1 MRRVMAVLMLLCA
14 SCVDRTENLDFST
27 NASVELEI
35 PEMIVTGGEKDGKT
49 VTNNSKK
56 GQNIQHEYSKE
67 TCAVYGD
74 QKFQPY
80 TGDQDAISPRNSAEK
95 DIISEAVFYIF
106 DENGLFMSKNIFAG
120 GDDYKLNFTK
130 NGRHSVYVLCNIS
143 EFADLPEAPS
153 QDELESLMIPHR
165 ERYDRLPF
173 AGKTEVNVT
182 PGDKPA
188 IKIKLDRIN
197 SAIRIENRSADRME
211 LTRITVNGLPNRGNI
226 FGTDTEASGV
236 TYSESA
242 EAEIDA
248 EGNAVVYS
256 FFVPENKI
264 ANVKIEAE
272 ARVKDTEGTTAATI
286 APLTFI
292 DRLETGKQA
301 TALVGYLE
309 SGNLKI
315 GSPDNWGNVGLCE
328 LSGGIKLQV
337 IGGEFFD
344 YKSAKALRAYSG
356 GSEFSCIV
364 KSADGVA
371 TLQTVGTAE
380 WVEIRDNIIIV
391 AANPAAAEREC
402 QVSVSVGGK
411 NVGVLYIVQGK
422 AITFSCPSLAI
433 TDNELEMVGGTG
445 SSSAV
450 HTVSFDIDDAELEG
464 LEIVSGDNGTSG
476 VTVDID
482 REAKRLLCHFM
493 ALVDASLVDA
503 SGVSVHVDFVDINGT
518 VQSTVT
524 ISQRPAKITF
534 SPSIHKN
541 ISYEGGTVLAAVTVE
556 TDAKWNVRSITD
568 QGGATVSWLPKP
580 AGSFNS
586 GGNLHLTADPNDT
599 NSGRTAY
606 VRLQS
611 RYTVSK
617 PYEITQMPSY
627 GISNISANGVWDAAS
642 NTLKAYSKGRD
653 YTFTFETDTALPEDM
668 ELSIK
673 CGLQGVTS
681 SAVTHTSDN
690 GYTFTLT
697 VPDSDDTD
705 EEVTGSIAITAG
717 GSTIGSFTLLRA
729 YKPVF
734 ISTETEV
741 WGGVKDRPSLKK
753 TIYRASEWDLKDFI
767 SSNESLAVTKVSDEE
782 LSVSYAET
790 LTHDAEAQTAT
801 ITMNLNGGNSVSYT
815 TRQAPVAFIISDADL
830 AKLKNVVKEGGDIGG
845 IAVTTQA
852 GTSGA
857 PWHVASTSAEWLTTD
872 PAAGGPE
879 TNASGAILTV
889 KFSANT
895 SGDRTGS
902 FVLESR
908 NTTSPAYDVSQ
919 NGAFSATIDGVLY
932 NGSSSAVFADN
943 TLKAFSTAYDYT
955 FNVTVN
961 NAISGDKL
969 SIASKTSG
977 TAVTIKTQ
985 PGGTSLATN
994 HSFVISVPASTLTTE
1009 PESVF
1014 DIMAD
1019 GNRIGGFTV
1028 KQAKKPSISVA
1039 TATIIG
1045 GTSTPVSGT
1054 FTASVWDIKST
1065 GYVTSNNTTLTIA
1078 DPSTNGTFAVNM
1090 KPSFLNTDA
1099 DLSATI
1105 TLVGVNGNLGTC
1117 SIAQNKV
1124 VYAFNPTSV
1133 SIVSA
1138 GGSSSVTVT
1147 SSNAGTISSG
1157 MTATSSQTWCAATV
1171 SGNIITLKI
1180 TENTG
1185 NASRNATVYVT
1196 YRNSRSQTIS
1206 ITQEA
1211 RWSVT
1216 IGGVQW
1222 AKYNLDNPRQASGG
1236 ATFAKKLPSEC
1247 TGTREESHGKLYQWN
1262 YNVGW
1267 NSTGNSPSGATPS
1280 GSWQSGYS
1288 SSSSWSSNPCPDGFR
1303 LPDNTEYLNLIN
1315 ECNATYYNGGADW
1328 GPSNCGYVTLT
1339 DKNNSDN
1346 KLEFPAVGY
1355 RNESGGTLGG
1365 SGKDGNYWA
1374 SNRYSSDRAYYFN
1387 VYHNSVYVGNSS
1399 KRLGRSLRC
1408 IRQ

>member
-1 MRRVMAVLMLLCA
+1 MRRVIAVLMLLCA

-35 PEMIVTGGEKDGKT
+35 PEMVATDGGIGGIEGQKT
-49 VTNNSKK
+49 VENGRMPKEKYNNGTS
-56 GQNIQHEYSKE
+56 EATE
-67 TCAVYGD
+67 A
-74 QKFQPY
+74 
-80 TGDQDAISPRNSAEK
+80 TGK
-95 DIISEAVFYIF
+95 DENATYPSENEAKTASNHTDRESISEAVFYIF

-143 EFADLPEAPS
+143 EFADLPASPS
-153 QDELESLMIPHR
+153 QDELESLTIPHR
-165 ERYDRLPF
+165 ESYDRLPF

-226 FGTDTEASGV
+226 FGTDTEAADV

-391 AANPAAAEREC
+391 AANPAATEREC

-411 NVGVLYIVQGK
+411 NVGVFYIVQGK

-433 TDNELEMVGGTG
+433 TDNKLEMVGGTG

-464 LEIVSGDNGTSG
+464 LEIISGDNGTSG

-541 ISYEGGTVLAAVTVE
+541 ISYEGGSVLAAVTVE

-580 AGSFNS
+580 TGSFNS

-599 NSGRTAY
+599 NSGRIAY
-606 VRLQS
+606 VRVQS

-668 ELSIK
+668 ELSVK

-734 ISTETEV
+734 VSTETEV

-753 TIYRASEWDLKDFI
+753 TIYRASEWDLKDFT

-815 TRQAPVAFIISDADL
+815 TRQAPVTFIISDADL

-857 PWHVASTSAEWLTTD
+857 PWHVASTSAEWLTTI

-895 SGDRTGS
+895 GGDRTGS

-919 NGAFSATIDGVLY
+919 NGAFSATVNSVVY
-932 NGSSSAVFADN
+932 NGKSAVFADN

-961 NAISGDKL
+961 NAISGNKL

-1039 TATIIG
+1039 TATTIG

-1078 DPSTNGTFAVNM
+1078 NPSTNGTFAVNM

-1105 TLVGVNGNLGTC
+1105 TLVGVNGNLATC

-1124 VYAFNPTSV
+1124 LYILSPTSLKFDFDETTT
-1133 SIVSA
+1133 
-1138 GGSSSVTVT
+1138 GKTVTVT

-1157 MTATSSQTWCAATV
+1157 MTAESSETWCTV
-1171 SGNIITLKI
+1171 TVTGNVVTTKVTENSGND
-1180 TENTG
+1180 
-1185 NASRNATVYVT
+1185 SRTATVYVT
-1196 YRNSRSQTIS
+1196 YKNSRSQTFNVVQDS
-1206 ITQEA
+1206 EGPVT
-1211 RWSVT
+1211 VT

-1222 AKYNLDNPRQASGG
+1222 TLYNVDNPGTVVA
-1236 ATFAKKLPSEC
+1236 ALPSEL
-1247 TGTREESHGKLYQWN
+1247 TGKRAASHGKFYQWN
-1262 YNVGW
+1262 RKVAWATTGSASGW
-1267 NSTGNSPSGATPS
+1267 DTSTPS
-1280 GSWQSGYS
+1280 GSTWEEAN
-1288 SSSSWSSNPCPDGFR
+1288 NPCPKGFVV
-1303 LPDNTEYLNLIN
+1303 PSKAQWDALIAA
-1315 ECNATYYNGGADW
+1315 CNATNGGGW
-1328 GPSNCGYVTLT
+1328 SSSNYGYKVLT
-1339 DKNNSDN
+1339 DNSNPAN
-1346 KLEFPAVGY
+1346 KLEFPAVG
-1355 RNESGGTLGG
+1355 NLNT
-1365 SGKDGNYWA
+1365 SGKLDGAGSSGFYWTSTPYETEKA
-1374 SNRYSSDRAYYFN
+1374 YRIYFTSGTMYADKNDR
-1387 VYHNSVYVGNSS
+1387 VP
-1399 KRLGRSLRC
+1399 GRSVRC

>member
-1 MRRVMAVLMLLCA
+1 MRRVIAVLMLLCA

-49 VTNNSKK
+49 VTNNSKN

-67 TCAVYGD
+67 TRAVYD
-74 QKFQPY
+74 NQKFQPY

-106 DENGLFMSKNIFAG
+106 DENGLFVSKNAFIG
-120 GDDYKLNFTK
+120 PENYKLEFKK

-143 EFADLPEAPS
+143 EFADLPASPS
-153 QDELESLMIPHR
+153 QDELESLTIPHR
-165 ERYDRLPF
+165 ESYDRLPF

-182 PGDKPA
+182 PGEKPA
-188 IKIKLDRIN
+188 IRIKLDRIN

-211 LTRITVNGLPNRGNI
+211 LTRITINDLPNRGNI
-226 FGTDTEASGV
+226 FGTDTEAAGV

-248 EGNAVVYS
+248 DGNAVVYS
-256 FFVPENKI
+256 FFVPESKI

-391 AANPAAAEREC
+391 AANPAATEREC

-411 NVGVLYIVQGK
+411 NVGVFYIVQGK

-433 TDNELEMVGGTG
+433 TDNKLEMVGGTG

-464 LEIVSGDNGTSG
+464 LEIISGDNGTSG

-541 ISYEGGTVLAAVTVE
+541 ISYEGGSVLAAVTVE

-580 AGSFNS
+580 TGSFNS

-599 NSGRTAY
+599 NSGRIAY
-606 VRLQS
+606 VRVQS
-611 RYTVSK
+611 RYTVSR

-668 ELSIK
+668 ELSVK

-753 TIYRASEWDLKDFI
+753 TIYRASEWDLKDFT

-815 TRQAPVAFIISDADL
+815 TRQAPVTFIISDADL
-830 AKLKNVVKEGGDIGG
+830 VKLKNVVKEGGDIGG
-845 IAVTTQA
+845 IAVTTHA

-857 PWHVASTSAEWLTTD
+857 PWHVASTSAEWLTTI

-895 SGDRTGS
+895 GGDRTGS

-994 HSFVISVPASTLTTE
+994 HSFVISVPASTLTIE

-1039 TATIIG
+1039 TATTIG

-1090 KPSFLNTDA
+1090 KPSFVYTDA
-1099 DLSATI
+1099 NLSATI
-1105 TLVGVNGNLGTC
+1105 TLVGVNGNLATC

-1124 VYAFNPTSV
+1124 LYILSPTSLKFDFNETTT
-1133 SIVSA
+1133 
-1138 GGSSSVTVT
+1138 GKTVTVT

-1157 MTATSSQTWCAATV
+1157 MTATSSQTWCTATV
-1171 SGNIITLKI
+1171 SGNIVTIKVS
-1180 TENTG
+1180 ENSG
-1185 NASRNATVYVT
+1185 NTSRTATVYVT
-1196 YRNSRSQTIS
+1196 YLNSQSQTFDVVQDS
-1206 ITQEA
+1206 DGPAT
-1211 RWSVT
+1211 VT

-1222 AKYNLDNPRQASGG
+1222 TLYNLENPQQASGG
-1236 ATFAKKLPSEC
+1236 ATFATKLPSEC
-1247 TGTREESHGKLYQWN
+1247 SGIRADSHGKFYQWGV
-1262 YNVGW
+1262 NVAW
-1267 NSTGNSPSGATPS
+1267 
-1280 GSWQSGYS
+1280 S
-1288 SSSSWSSNPCPDGFR
+1288 SSSSPSSTPSGNWQSSLTSITSWSTSPCPTGYR
-1303 LPDNTEYLNLIN
+1303 LPTNTEWTNLIN
-1315 ECNATYYNGGADW
+1315 ACNRSNGGGWSTSDY
-1328 GPSNCGYVTLT
+1328 GYIILT
-1339 DKNNSDN
+1339 DKTNSSR
-1346 KLEFPAVGY
+1346 KLEFVSNGRLSSSKTLEYKGTWGGHWASGQANSAIGY
-1355 RNESGGTLGG
+1355 SMYFN
-1365 SGKDGNYWA
+1365 KDGA
-1374 SNRYSSDRAYYFN
+1374 YSSDDT
-1387 VYHNSVYVGNSS
+1387 
-1399 KRLGRSLRC
+1399 KTLGRSIRC
-1408 IRQ
+1408 VRQ